1 MKIKATKDMWYIIDG
16 EIKHNGKLEKG
27 KTLETI
33 LEVKTFETEEE
44 WKAEL
49 TKLGLVKEPVEVK
62 GPIDPYKINNKLW
75 QHL

>member
-16 EIKHNGKLEKG
+16 EIKHNGKLEQG

-49 TKLGLVKEPVEVK
+49 TKLGLVKDPKGFEV
-62 GPIDPYKINNKLW
+62 PEINNNK
-75 QHL
+75 

>member
-49 TKLGLVKEPVEVK
+49 TKLGLDKNPMGLNVPE
-62 GPIDPYKINNKLW
+62 INNNK
-75 QHL
+75 

>member
-1 MKIKATKDMWYIIDG
+1 MKIKAIKDTWYIIDG
-16 EIKHNGKLEKG
+16 EIKHNGKLAKG

-49 TKLGLVKEPVEVK
+49 TKLGLDKKP
-62 GPIDPYKINNKLW
+62 
-75 QHL
+75 

>member
-1 MKIKATKDMWYIIDG
+1 MKIKAIKDTWYIIDG
-16 EIKHNGKLEKG
+16 EIKHNGKLAKG

-49 TKLGLVKEPVEVK
+49 TKLGLDKKPLGFENPEL
-62 GPIDPYKINNKLW
+62 NK
-75 QHL
+75 

>member
-1 MKIKATKDMWYIIDG
+1 MKITAEKDMWFIIDG

-33 LEVKTFETEEE
+33 QEVKTFETEEE

-49 TKLGLVKEPVEVK
+49 EALGLDKYPM
-62 GPIDPYKINNKLW
+62 GINL
-75 QHL
+75 

>member
-1 MKIKATKDMWYIIDG
+1 MKIKAIKDTWYIIDG

-49 TKLGLVKEPVEVK
+49 TKLGLVKDPK
-62 GPIDPYKINNKLW
+62 GFEFSEINNNK
-75 QHL
+75 

>member
-1 MKIKATKDMWYIIDG
+1 MKIKATKDMWFIIDG

-33 LEVKTFETEEE
+33 QEVKTFETEEE

-49 TKLGLVKEPVEVK
+49 ETLGL
-62 GPIDPYKINNKLW
+62 NKDKMGFRRPEFTNFEKK
-75 QHL
+75 